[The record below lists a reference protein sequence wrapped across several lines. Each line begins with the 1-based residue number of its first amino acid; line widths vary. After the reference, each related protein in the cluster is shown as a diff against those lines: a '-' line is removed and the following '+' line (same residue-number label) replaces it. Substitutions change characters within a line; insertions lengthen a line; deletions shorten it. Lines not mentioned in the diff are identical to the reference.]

1 MGKKRVY
8 IIGGLV
14 FLFFITVSLW
24 SEVLG
29 LGSFQVT
36 FFDVGQGDAAFVR
49 TPRGRQIVIDGG
61 PDNAILEKLAKK
73 IPFWDTSIDM
83 VILSHPAQDH
93 MAGLL
98 DVLRKYRVK
107 TVLWTGIEKDT
118 EIYKEWRKA
127 LAKEQDDGANILL
140 ASGPQ
145 TISFGE
151 GFCPQRMDILSP
163 LENMAGILVRG
174 DDNDT
179 SLVIRLYSCSYAVLF
194 TGDLTKKGESKLLE
208 KNIFLDSDILK
219 VGHHGSRTSSSEEF
233 IQAVSPDVAIISSG
247 KGNRYG
253 HPNEETLATLEK
265 YGIDIR
271 RTDEEGDIIFKFK

>member
-49 TPRGRQIVIDGG
+49 TPRGQQIVIDGG

-118 EIYKEWRKA
+118 EIYKEWRRA
-127 LAKEQDDGANILL
+127 LAKEQEDGANILL

-247 KGNRYG
+247 RSNRYG
-253 HPNEETLATLEK
+253 HPHEETLATLEK

-271 RTDEEGDIIFKFK
+271 RTDEEGDISFRFK